1 MINNSFQYSVNPRE
15 EEAAMKK
22 RLQFI
27 VLFLLVFCF
36 AVTIAV
42 ANPTKYG
49 PSVYQEVA
57 DRISFDDANQ
67 DGIDDN
73 GRKTVHSTTKDG
85 LSGLGQDNKV

>member
-1 MINNSFQYSVNPRE
+1 MRKS
-15 EEAAMKK
+15 
-22 RLQFI
+22 LQCI
-27 VLFLLVFCF
+27 MLFLLVICF
-36 AVTIAV
+36 AASGAV

-57 DRISFDDANQ
+57 ERISFDDVNL

-73 GRKTVHSTTKDG
+73 GKKTVHSTTKDG